1 MDFGGSLGEVWR
13 QGKIPVVLRR
23 TGPGERLR
31 LRIPLDISPGYSWLE
46 KLGRHHPMWSGAPT
60 YYWEV
65 PKSWFDDFV
74 DAALRSF
81 GKVYIIQPTGSVKS
95 VPTIAV
101 MRKGMNVSARAWV
114 QTMDRNTTRAGSTS
128 RRPLPSKL
136 ASGNWPAACY
146 RPSRSD
152 EETIPRGPRPQ
163 LRGDL

>member
-31 LRIPLDISPGYSWLE
+31 LRIPLALSPGYSWLE

-81 GKVYIIQPTGSVKS
+81 GKVYIIQPYREHEVCAYNCRHAKGHECQCSCMGANHGSEHDEGWFDVTEAFAVK
-95 VPTIAV
+95 
-101 MRKGMNVSARAWV
+101 
-114 QTMDRNTTRAGSTS
+114 AGE
-128 RRPLPSKL
+128 RQL
-136 ASGNWPAACY
+136 ACRLLQAK
-146 RPSRSD
+146 RS
-152 EETIPRGPRPQ
+152 
-163 LRGDL
+163 